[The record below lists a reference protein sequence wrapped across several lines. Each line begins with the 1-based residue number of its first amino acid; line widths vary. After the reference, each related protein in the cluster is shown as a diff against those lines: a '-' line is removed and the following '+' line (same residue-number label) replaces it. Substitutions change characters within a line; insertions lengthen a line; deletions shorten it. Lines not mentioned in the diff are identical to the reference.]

1 MTLDDLI
8 KKIIDNGFINCKKYL
23 QEYDQNKNDY
33 DDYKKYIFQDK
44 LKYHRERIYIDD
56 NIEIFVITWLKNQY
70 AKIHNHSKNGCFL
83 KILEGN
89 LEEIIY
95 SNDLKI
101 IKENKLK
108 PGDISYMNDTMGL
121 HSVTN
126 TNDEICVSIHV
137 YSPPNHKTHFFFKKN
152 I

>member
-8 KKIIDNGFINCKKYL
+8 KKIIDNGFINLKKYL
-23 QEYDQNKNDY
+23 QEYDQNNNNDY
-33 DDYKKYIFQDK
+33 DDYKKYIIQDK

-56 NIEIFVITWLKNQY
+56 NIEIFIITWLKNQC

-83 KILEGN
+83 KILQGN

-108 PGDISYMNDTMGL
+108 QGDISYMNDEIGL
-121 HSVTN
+121 HSVRN
-126 TNDEICVSIHV
+126 TNDEICVIIHV
-137 YSPPNHKTHFFFKKN
+137 YLIINNKNHFF
-152 I
+152 